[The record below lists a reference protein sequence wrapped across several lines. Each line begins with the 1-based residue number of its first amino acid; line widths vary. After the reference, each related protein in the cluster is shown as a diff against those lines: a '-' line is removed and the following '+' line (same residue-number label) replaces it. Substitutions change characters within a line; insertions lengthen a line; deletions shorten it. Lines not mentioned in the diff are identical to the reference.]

1 MANRISMIAGT
12 NTQPKMMVRL
22 ILEQDDHVVA
32 LKRRKKIGGGY
43 GLVGGAVGKRESP
56 KDALV
61 RETFE
66 EIGVTLDND
75 LLKLVHVMHR
85 IKKSTQTESFVFFFS
100 YAARPTVLQ
109 VKEAN
114 KFKEVVWLPMNN
126 LPQNMSAS
134 LLEGMVSAVR
144 GINYSEIIVE

>member
-1 MANRISMIAGT
+1 MANKTDLLQSANI
-12 NTQPKMMVRL
+12 QPKLMVRL

-43 GLVGGAVGKRESP
+43 GLVGGSVAKGESL

-61 RETFE
+61 REANE
-66 EIGVTLDND
+66 EIGVILDKD

-85 IKKSTQTESFVFFFS
+85 FKKSNQSESLVFFFS
-100 YAARPTVLQ
+100 YLTKPQTLQ
-109 VKEAN
+109 VREAN
-114 KFKEVVWLPMNN
+114 KFKEVVWLPVNN
-126 LPQNMSAS
+126 LPQNMSSS
-134 LLEGMVSAVR
+134 LLEGMISAVR

>member
-1 MANRISMIAGT
+1 MTNRIDSQAGT
-12 NTQPKMMVRL
+12 TPTPKLMVRL

-43 GLVGGAVGKRESP
+43 GLVGGTVCKNESL

-66 EIGVTLDND
+66 EIGVMLDKD
-75 LLKLVHVMHR
+75 MLQLVHVMQR
-85 IKKSTQTESFVFFFS
+85 FKKITQTVSMVFFFRYHAKPQTLS
-100 YAARPTVLQ
+100 VR
-109 VKEAN
+109 EAN
-114 KFKEVVWLPMNN
+114 KFKEVVWLPLNN

-134 LLEGMVSAVR
+134 LVEGMTSAVR
-144 GINYSEIIVE
+144 GINYSEIIV